1 MFFREVLKTPSP
13 LRELCSELENW
24 IVRNADSPSNARLQE
39 GVGFGRAN
47 ISVLFKAIDAR
58 LPKNMLGWETSTI
71 ELLSDI
77 TFDNAEGEGDYSTK
91 KLSLHTNNGEQ
102 KISSKFATV
111 ENHTVTWDIGDEDIR
126 LPIYNRFTNALHFE
140 LGGTNPLNP
149 LDTTPEA
156 IAVLWLRDLVDEEEK
171 SYV

>member
-1 MFFREVLKTPSP
+1 MINS
-13 LRELCSELENW
+13 
-24 IVRNADSPSNARLQE
+24 LQE

-47 ISVLFKAIDAR
+47 ISVLFKAVDAR

-77 TFDNAEGEGDYSTK
+77 TFDNTEGEGDYSTK
-91 KLSLHTNNGEQ
+91 KLTLHTNDGEQ

-111 ENHTVTWDIGDEDIR
+111 ENHKVTWDIGDEDIR

-156 IAVLWLRDLVDEEEK
+156 VAVLWLRDLVDEEEK
-171 SYV
+171 RFV